1 MVVFPRWVDAVEKR
15 FEGSVRATS
24 IQKMSGKRNIDSNNH
39 LPGFDCCALGV
50 RRRLFQ
56 QHRPIAASY
65 TRVTWPGIDFG
76 RQPGLTDWDSK
87 NPVCGVLATIFRSKQ
102 PFGGRRTHRSG

>member
-1 MVVFPRWVDAVEKR
+1 MEEVAAPFRAVLEGSLPVMAPLRSANRGRGMTAIGGEPDAARKSPIWQSLTDAVEKR

-39 LPGFDCCALGV
+39 LPGFDCCARGV

-56 QHRPIAASY
+56 QHRS
-65 TRVTWPGIDFG
+65 
-76 RQPGLTDWDSK
+76 
-87 NPVCGVLATIFRSKQ
+87 N
-102 PFGGRRTHRSG
+102 